1 MCHIYV
7 RCRSFNVYGD
17 NKDINVVFITFS
29 GFYLDCVKNDLHFF
43 RYLFSSKECKSNI
56 NIIKPLSFD
65 LIRSFVFLIN

>member
-7 RCRSFNVYGD
+7 RCRSLNVYRD

-43 RYLFSSKECKSNI
+43 RYF
-56 NIIKPLSFD
+56 
-65 LIRSFVFLIN
+65 FLKKNARALYI